1 MALCVP
7 HRTGKLA
14 MSTAALTVPNRF
26 SIITIAAPDATSPA
40 WNARLLWP
48 SQGDQHVTLDGGA
61 RRSIWAAQLDAAVM
75 RADRAV
81 VLVTEGIGCHAASW
95 WARLSPASY
104 VSRVAGALLFDPPV
118 ENAPE
123 RDSFAS
129 PAIALPFPSLIL
141 SGDTSPVGDGAIE
154 SWGSRLIDGHR
165 QREGDVRPWR
175 SAQRLVERITAKVIE
190 RDVERVFAL
199 NPLARR

>member
-1 MALCVP
+1 
-7 HRTGKLA
+7 
-14 MSTAALTVPNRF
+14 MSTAALIVPNRF
-26 SIITIAAPDATSPA
+26 SIITIAAPDAMSPA
-40 WNARLLWP
+40 WHARLLWP
-48 SQGDQHVTLDGGA
+48 IRGDHHVALDGDA

-81 VLVTEGIGCHAASW
+81 VLVAEGIGCHAASW

-104 VSRVAGALLFDPPV
+104 VSRVAGALLFDPPANGGGNR
-118 ENAPE
+118 ET
-123 RDSFAS
+123 FAS
-129 PAIALPFPSLIL
+129 PAIALPFPSLTL
-141 SGDTSPVGDGAIE
+141 SGDAGRAADGAIE

-165 QREGDVRPWR
+165 QRQGDVRPWR
-175 SAQRLVERITAKVIE
+175 NAQRLVERITAKVIE